1 MTILESPVNATNS
14 YKFHVICSD
23 IIYIYLSRYF
33 KILESPVNATN
44 SYKFQ
49 WSEKIKLKK

>member
-23 IIYIYLSRYF
+23 IIYLSRYF